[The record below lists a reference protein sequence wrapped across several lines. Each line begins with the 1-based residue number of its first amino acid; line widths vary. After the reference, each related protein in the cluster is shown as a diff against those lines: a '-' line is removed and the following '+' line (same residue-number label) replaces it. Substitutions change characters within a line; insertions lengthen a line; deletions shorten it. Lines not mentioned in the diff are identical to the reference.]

1 MAEKAIMRET
11 EELGRER
18 HLVVVFDI
26 CSSTTILEDLK
37 RTDNLAAWRDLLLEM
52 KANLQ
57 QEGPQLAMC
66 LYKFIGDGWVLLF
79 PDNVPKKDLCGW
91 LSRFSEWYQGQ
102 FERAI
107 RPLLLQEPSPIGLMF
122 GIDAG
127 ELIRL
132 ELNEQTEY
140 LGRAI
145 NVASRLQA
153 QTKDL
158 RGGPSYKALFSRNS
172 FNSPA
177 PPPRDIAVETTKVS
191 LRNISPATIECFI
204 FQTYTSRTESGRVAV
219 VEPAAKSAKTT
230 QTRAATQAKAAPA
243 PIAPKTT
250 AGQPKPANPAPA
262 TAPGQGIQ
270 AVDLRPTWISPIG
283 PLSKWTYHAEGREA
297 AVIQFKN
304 EAAADPKA
312 SKSVVAKALLIY
324 RVDGREVLRIHGS
337 WVDGYDQARINAVDM
352 RGLILGVRDDSG
364 FFALEAARMKVNGA
378 ERVEIRPS
386 PFEGNPAR
394 VGVVVQLT
402 DATKQ
407 NLLFEGEFAIA
418 TRPLMVARVQ

>member
-1 MAEKAIMRET
+1 MQET

-57 QEGPQLAMC
+57 EEGSRLAMC

-79 PDNVPKKDLCGW
+79 PDNVPKKELCGW

-132 ELNEQTEY
+132 ELNEQVEY

-145 NVASRLQA
+145 NVAARLQA

-172 FNSPA
+172 YNSPA
-177 PPPRDIAVETTKVS
+177 PPPRDIPVEAAKVS

-204 FQTYTSRTESGRVAV
+204 FQTFQAPAEKQGTSRQPRLETQGTGRQPRQETTSKLPKPTQANLTPPESKTPSPHIRVADL
-219 VEPAAKSAKTT
+219 S
-230 QTRAATQAKAAPA
+230 
-243 PIAPKTT
+243 PI
-250 AGQPKPANPAPA
+250 
-262 TAPGQGIQ
+262 
-270 AVDLRPTWISPIG
+270 RISPISDLG
-283 PLSKWTYHAEGREA
+283 KWTWHDEGKEG
-297 AVIQFKN
+297 AVIQFRN
-304 EAAADPKA
+304 EAQKDPGTNKNA
-312 SKSVVAKALLIY
+312 IAKALLTY
-324 RVDGREVLRIHGS
+324 RVDGRDVLRIIGS
-337 WVDGYDQARINAVDM
+337 WLDGHDQAKFNVNDT
-352 RGLILGVRDDSG
+352 RGLIAGVSIGDG
-364 FFALEAARMKVNGA
+364 FYALETVRTSLTGT

-386 PFEGNPAR
+386 RFTPVPPKLT
-394 VGVVVQLT
+394 VLVQLT
-402 DATKQ
+402 DAKGRDV
-407 NLLFEGEFAIA
+407 LYEGEFAI
-418 TRPLMVARVQ
+418 TTNPLTIAPLS

>member
-1 MAEKAIMRET
+1 VPET

-57 QEGPQLAMC
+57 EEGSRLAMC

-132 ELNEQTEY
+132 ELNEQVEY

-172 FNSPA
+172 FNSPS
-177 PPPRDIAVETTKVS
+177 PPPRDIPVESTKVS
-191 LRNISPATIECFI
+191 RNISPATIECFI
-204 FQTYTSRTESGRVAV
+204 FQTLQMPAEKQGTGRVPRTETASRL
-219 VEPAAKSAKTT
+219 P
-230 QTRAATQAKAAPA
+230 KAAPA
-243 PIAPKTT
+243 S
-250 AGQPKPANPAPA
+250 PAPA
-262 TAPGQGIQ
+262 AIAPPEPKIPS
-270 AVDLRPTWISPIG
+270 AHIRVADVRPIRISPISELG
-283 PLSKWTYHAEGREA
+283 KWTWHDEGQQG

-304 EAAADPKA
+304 EAQKDAGTNKNA
-312 SKSVVAKALLIY
+312 VAKALLTY
-324 RVDGREVLRIHGS
+324 RAEEKEILRINGS
-337 WVDGYDQARINAVDM
+337 WLDGHDQAKFNVNDT
-352 RGLILGVRDDSG
+352 RGLIVGVGKDDG
-364 FFALEAARMKVNGA
+364 FYVLETVRTALTGT
-378 ERVEIRPS
+378 ERVEIRPMRLS
-386 PFEGNPAR
+386 PLPPKLT
-394 VGVVVQLT
+394 VLVQLI
-402 DATKQ
+402 DAKGRD
-407 NLLFEGEFAIA
+407 LLYEGEFAISMN
-418 TRPLMVARVQ
+418 PLTIALL